1 MQFIEAT
8 AIQDKDGNFQIE
20 MPEDMDLSQVMFL
33 VVMDEDDED
42 DEDFEDSSDED
53 PQIYA
58 MRASELF
65 AILSGEDDDDN
76 EIIPTASGVES

>member
-33 VVMDEDDED
+33 VVMDEDEEED
-42 DEDFEDSSDED
+42 DDDSSDED
-53 PQIYA
+53 AQIYA

-76 EIIPTASGVES
+76 EIIPTASGAER

>member
-20 MPEDMDLSQVMFL
+20 MPEDMDLTQVMFV
-33 VVMDEDDED
+33 VVMDEEEDED
-42 DEDFEDSSDED
+42 LEDSSGED
-53 PQIYA
+53 AQIYA

-65 AILSGEDDDDN
+65 AMLSGEDDDDN
-76 EIIPTASGVES
+76 EIIPTASGAEC